1 MTLAFVLISTLSGRK
16 SIPEVKKKVE
26 KIPQIKEAHMVFG
39 SSDILV
45 KAETESLTKLT
56 ELVEEIRSNDS
67 VGKTETL
74 TVWGDEFKK

>member
-1 MTLAFVLISTLSGRK
+1 MTVAFILISVLSGRE

-26 KIPQIKEAHMVFG
+26 KIPQIKEAHTVFG

-45 KAETESLTKLT
+45 KVETKSLTKLT
-56 ELVEEIRSNDS
+56 ELVEEVRSIKS

-74 TVWGDEFKK
+74 TVWGDEFRK